1 MCDTV
6 QGLVATVQCAEL
18 SHFMLTERINT
29 SAAPHGVTGKT
40 LHLANGRTVADTV
53 TNVSG
58 KHRQRATRIMQ
69 ESQKCPLR

>member
-1 MCDTV
+1 MYDTV

-18 SHFMLTERINT
+18 SHFMLTEHINT

-53 TNVSG
+53 MHVSG
-58 KHRQRATRIMQ
+58 KHRQRAIRIMQ
-69 ESQKCPLR
+69 VLQKCPL